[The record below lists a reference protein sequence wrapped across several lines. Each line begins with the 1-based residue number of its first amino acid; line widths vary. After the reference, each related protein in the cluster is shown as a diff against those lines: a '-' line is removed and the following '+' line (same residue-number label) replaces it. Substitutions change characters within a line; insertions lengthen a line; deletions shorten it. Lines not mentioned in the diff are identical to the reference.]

1 MEDGQGTQTEKLLV
15 RGSLA
20 EGRFDKHPFKSREQ
34 KKKKSREQHR
44 KAAYSVGLKES
55 VEQSSVEGKSSLTAH
70 SSLRVRTQAAVS
82 ISLLSN

>member
-1 MEDGQGTQTEKLLV
+1 MENGQGTQTEKLLG

-20 EGRFDKHPFKSREQ
+20 EGRFDKHPFKSRE
-34 KKKKSREQHR
+34 RHR

>member
-34 KKKKSREQHR
+34 KKKEQGTAQEGSIQCR
-44 KAAYSVGLKES
+44 AEGECGA
-55 VEQSSVEGKSSLTAH
+55 EQCGG
-70 SSLRVRTQAAVS
+70 
-82 ISLLSN
+82 